1 MNYNFLNIIFERF
14 ADLIYK
20 QKCVVCGCSKT
31 NEILC
36 KNCLKNVQK
45 LSPFAQRKVEGV
57 NIFCACKYEGVVKK
71 LITNFKFNG
80 RKNAANPCAKI
91 LYEYFKEVIKSNDLD
106 LNPQNAL
113 LICIPSH
120 RLRVLK
126 RGYCHTELILKE
138 FSNLSK
144 IPYDLKIIKKVK
156 NTLPQYKVRADK
168 RAKNVRGAFKITP
181 NRACGKTLILIDDI
195 TTTGATLFEAVLCL
209 KKQKY
214 DNIICFTLAC

>member
-1 MNYNFLNIIFERF
+1 MYKFLTGIFEQF

-36 KNCLKNVQK
+36 KNCLKTVHN

-57 NIFCACKYEGVVKK
+57 NIFCACKYEGTVKN

-80 RKNAANPCAKI
+80 RKNAAIPCAQI
-91 LYEYFKEVIKSNDLD
+91 LYKYFTEVVKSNDLD
-106 LNPQNAL
+106 LNPKNAL

-168 RAKNVRGAFKITP
+168 RAKNVSGAFKIAP
-181 NRACGKTLILIDDI
+181 NRARGKTLILIDDI
-195 TTTGATLFEAVLCL
+195 TTTGATLFEAVSNL